1 MLLTLEER
9 FLAPDAQAAL
19 RAEIERQEA
28 AERAGAEVPAAD
40 LDRRIAALAKKIDA
54 GMERWLTAPPELVA
68 AAGAKLER
76 WRQEREVLEEQRRAV
91 AKPADSGAALEAVAE
106 QVAAAV
112 ATLRARAADAP
123 PDLVRPVLRE
133 MLEKVVV
140 EFRHEPFGRR
150 TRSVPNG
157 GVMHLR
163 GCCRSVTIA
172 GANQPADR

>member
-1 MLLTLEER
+1 
-9 FLAPDAQAAL
+9 
-19 RAEIERQEA
+19 
-28 AERAGAEVPAAD
+28 
-40 LDRRIAALAKKIDA
+40 
-54 GMERWLTAPPELVA
+54 
-68 AAGAKLER
+68 
-76 WRQEREVLEEQRRAV
+76 LEEQRREV

-112 ATLRARAADAP
+112 ATLRGARAADAP

-150 TRSVPNG
+150 TRSVPTG

-163 GCCRSVTIA
+163 GCCRPVTIA
-172 GANQPADR
+172 LVIEQLTGRRLGDALSRLLASADAIYDSSTA